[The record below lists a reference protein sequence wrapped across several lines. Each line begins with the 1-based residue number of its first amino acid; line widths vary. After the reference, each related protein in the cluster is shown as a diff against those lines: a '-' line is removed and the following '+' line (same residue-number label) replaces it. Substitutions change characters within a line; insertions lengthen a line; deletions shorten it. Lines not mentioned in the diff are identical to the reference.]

1 MIDKKVTRQ
10 HFERAADSY
19 DASAVLQQEIAKR
32 LAQRLD
38 YIKLQPQCTLDIG
51 CGTGYVTQDLL
62 KRYPK
67 AKVIALD
74 IALNMISQTKK
85 IGRWFRKPQLVCADA
100 EQLPLMA
107 DSIDLIV
114 SNLMLHWSNDLE
126 KAFIG
131 FESVL
136 APNGLLLFTTFGPDT
151 LKEMRESW
159 SSVDDQPHTSN
170 FVDMHE
176 IGDAL
181 LKAGFINPVTDM
193 ESITMTYS
201 TVRQLMKDI
210 KNIGFTNTAIDRGKG
225 LMGKEKLESFERA
238 YDQFKTPEGLYPA
251 TWEIIYG
258 HAWLGEGIKYENFDH
273 VISIKELK

>member
-1 MIDKKVTRQ
+1 MLDKRITRQ
-10 HFERAADSY
+10 HFDRAANSY
-19 DASAVLQQEIAKR
+19 DASAILQLEIAKR
-32 LAQRLD
+32 LALRLD

-51 CGTGYVTQDLL
+51 CGTGYVTKDLL

-74 IALNMISQTKK
+74 IAINMINETKK
-85 IGRWFRKPQLVCADA
+85 TGGWFRKPRLVCADA
-100 EQLPLMA
+100 EQLPLQA
-107 DSIDLIV
+107 NSVDLVV
-114 SNLMLHWSNDLE
+114 SNLMLQWSNNLE
-126 KAFIG
+126 KTFIG

-159 SSVDDQPHTSN
+159 ASVDDQPHTSN

-210 KNIGFTNTAIDRGKG
+210 KNIGATNTENSRSKG
-225 LMGKEKLESFERA
+225 LMGKDKLKSFERA
-238 YDQFKTPEGLYPA
+238 YEQYKTLEGLYPA

-258 HAWLGEGIKYENFDH
+258 HAWVGEGIKYENFEQ
-273 VISIKELK
+273 VIPIKELK